1 MAMMVEAFSQEQVQR
16 ITGLS
21 RTQLDYWDRTD
32 VIRPSIAEAEGR
44 GSPRLYSFR
53 DLIKLKVA
61 SKMRRKLRPAQMRDL
76 MRQLEARGFDD
87 PFVTVQFKETS
98 GGRQIVYIDPEHGP
112 LSAHGREV
120 GTQVESFGLPLRDLR
135 TGLEQSVEK
144 AFARKPGRITQAR
157 GLHGGQPV
165 IAGTRVPVA
174 KLVALSDAGWDNER
188 ILAAFPH
195 LDERDIAAALRHR
208 PKPKVRTA

>member
-1 MAMMVEAFSQEQVQR
+1 MVEAFSQDLVSR

-21 RTQLDYWDRTD
+21 RSQLEYWDRTD
-32 VIRPSIAEAEGR
+32 VIKPSIAEAEGR
-44 GSPRLYSFR
+44 GSPRLYSFV

-61 SKMRRKLRPAQMRDL
+61 ARLREKLLPSQMRDL
-76 MRQLEARGFDD
+76 MRQLEARGFEQ
-87 PFVTVQFKETS
+87 PFVTLQFGQTS
-98 GGRQIVYIDPEHGP
+98 DGGQIVYIDPDAGP

-120 GTQVESFGLPLRDLR
+120 GNIVATFDVPLKMHRDDLAKSMER
-135 TGLEQSVEK
+135 ATK
-144 AFARKPGRITQAR
+144 RKPGGIAQER

-174 KLVALSDAGWDNER
+174 KIAALVAAGWDDAR

-195 LDERDIAAALRHR
+195 LEPADITAALKHDR
-208 PKPKVRTA
+208 KPKVRTA

>member
-1 MAMMVEAFSQEQVQR
+1 MMVEAFSQELVQR

-21 RTQLDYWDRTD
+21 RTQLEYWDRTD
-32 VIRPSIAEAEGR
+32 VIKPSIAEAEGR

-61 SKMRRKLRPAQMRDL
+61 ARMRRKIRPAQMRDL
-76 MRQLEARGFDD
+76 MHQLEARGFDD
-87 PFVTVQFKETS
+87 PFVTVQFAETT

-120 GTQVESFGLPLRDLR
+120 GTQVASFGLPLRDLR
-135 TGLEQSVEK
+135 TGLERSVEK
-144 AFARKPGRITQAR
+144 AFARKPGRVEKTR

-165 IAGTRVPVA
+165 LAGTRIPVA
-174 KLVALSDAGWDNER
+174 KVVALADAGWDDKR
-188 ILAAFPH
+188 ILAAYPH
-195 LDERDIAAALRHR
+195 LEGRDIAAAMRYK
-208 PKPKVRTA
+208 PKGKVRTA